1 MSKND
6 RITALENDVDVLHGI
21 VQNLEG
27 RLRELE
33 LVEAAPRAVK
43 PQSLPDRVRSEIE
56 DRASRLL
63 RAVGL

>member
-43 PQSLPDRVRSEIE
+43 PQSLPDRVRSEI
-56 DRASRLL
+56 DAKWSWLL
-63 RAVGL
+63 EAVGL